1 MRIRSLHPWDL
12 TPADAA
18 RLQTALARRVRV
30 QGLDWEKIR
39 RVAGCDCAIR
49 ADEII
54 AGVVVLDV
62 ATLEVV
68 ESADARLP
76 LRFPYVPGLLSFREI
91 PALVAAMEKI
101 RRPDAILCDGQGRA
115 HPRRFGLAC
124 HLGILLDL
132 PAVGVAKS
140 RLIGQA
146 AEPGPRRGASTQ
158 ILHEGEVIGRLLRTR
173 DRVRPLYISIGHR
186 ITLEDATTLVLKMGG
201 GYRLPEPTRQAD
213 LRVGQLA
220 RSCRIGP

>member
-1 MRIRSLHPWDL
+1 VRIRSLHPWDL

-30 QGLDWEKIR
+30 QALDWKKIR

-124 HLGILLDL
+124 HLGILLDI

-146 AEPGPRRGASTQ
+146 AEPGPRRGASTA

-173 DRVRPLYISIGHR
+173 DRVRPLYVSIGHR
-186 ITLEDATTLVLKMGG
+186 ITLEDATALVLKMGG

-213 LRVGQLA
+213 RRVGQLA